1 MECKVDKNMKICNC
15 TFSCDK
21 KGKCCDCIA
30 YHRRLGE
37 LPACYFPEDIER
49 TGERSVED
57 YLRCRS

>member
-1 MECKVDKNMKICNC
+1 MECKIDKNMKICNC

-30 YHRRLGE
+30 YHRKLGE
-37 LPACYFPEDIER
+37 LPACYFPADIER
-49 TGERSVED
+49 RGERTVEA